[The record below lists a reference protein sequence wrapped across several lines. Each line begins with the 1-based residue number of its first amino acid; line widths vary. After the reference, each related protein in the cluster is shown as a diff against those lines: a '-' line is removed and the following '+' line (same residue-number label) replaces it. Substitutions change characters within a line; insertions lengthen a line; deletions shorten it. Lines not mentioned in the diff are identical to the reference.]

1 VWYLRHRIGY
11 LSPPPHYYAKLRQN
25 RQREAPRR
33 AVAVVWFVAGLL
45 LSGAALAECP
55 TAEAIQTFV
64 KDWQAKRPTKALPV
78 SDMRDAV
85 CARDKLVE
93 ALTDS
98 QGRVVGYKVGLTA
111 KAVQERFNW
120 NSPVAGLLLEKMV
133 LNDGA
138 RVPAA
143 YGARP
148 VWEADMLLVVKDD
161 GVNQAN
167 TPEEAL
173 RHISGMRPYIE
184 LNDVALGPNEKI
196 DGFQLTAI
204 NVAARFGVA
213 GPEVPLENTPDKL
226 QRLAETKIVA
236 TDESG
241 AVLAEGVGAAT
252 LGDPLNVVVWL
263 AEELAK
269 SGRKLNA
276 GDLIS
281 VGSFSPLTPPK
292 PGQTVTVRYEGLPN
306 TPKVSV
312 RFE

>member
-1 VWYLRHRIGY
+1 MRV
-11 LSPPPHYYAKLRQN
+11 
-25 RQREAPRR
+25 
-33 AVAVVWFVAGLL
+33 VALTLFVAALL
-45 LSGAALAECP
+45 VSEAVLAECP
-55 TAEAIQTFV
+55 TAEAIQIFV

-93 ALTDS
+93 ALTNS
-98 QGRVVGYKVGLTA
+98 QGKVVGYKAGLTA

-120 NSPVAGLLLEKMV
+120 NAPVAGLVLEKMV

-138 RVPAA
+138 TVPAA
-143 YGARP
+143 FGARP
-148 VWEADMLLVVKDD
+148 VWESDMLLVVKDD
-161 GVNQAN
+161 GVNQAK

-184 LNDVALGPNEKI
+184 LNDIALGPNEKI
-196 DGFQLTAI
+196 DGLQLIAI
-204 NVAARFGVA
+204 NVAARLGVA
-213 GPEVPLENTPDKL
+213 GPEVPLENTPDTL
-226 QRLAETKIVA
+226 MRLAETKIVA

-241 AVLAEGVGAAT
+241 ATLAEGVGAAT
-252 LGDPLNVVVWL
+252 LGNPLSVVVWL
-263 AEELAK
+263 AEDLAK
-269 SGRKLNA
+269 NGRKLNA

-281 VGSFSPLTPPK
+281 VGAFSPLTPPK

-306 TPKVSV
+306 MPKVSV